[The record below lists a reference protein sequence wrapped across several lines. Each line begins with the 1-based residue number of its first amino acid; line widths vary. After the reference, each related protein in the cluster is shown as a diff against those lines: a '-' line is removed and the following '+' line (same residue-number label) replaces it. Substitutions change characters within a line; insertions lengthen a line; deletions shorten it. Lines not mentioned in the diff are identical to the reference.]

1 MTHIFHDITFKG
13 TFPAERSQSS
23 RGVQQT
29 KSQQVGPP
37 QGDSTTAQM
46 ARKGATTVLSE
57 YTNDSILKT
66 IEPTPQ
72 SLEAKG
78 FAKGKGPLD
87 GAKYYRNPNTGEKI
101 RIQTNRQNGNK
112 CYEYQNGNMQHSV
125 IYDKNG
131 KAIAADVQI
140 KEKDGTL
147 TIIRYSFDEKGNKI
161 ITDVETKTCDNQSG
175 FYNHD
180 GEF

>member
-1 MTHIFHDITFKG
+1 MTRIFQKFISLHQTQQIQ
-13 TFPAERSQSS
+13 R
-23 RGVQQT
+23 VQQT
-29 KSQQVGPP
+29 HQTVVGAP
-37 QGDSTTAQM
+37 QGDSTTAKM